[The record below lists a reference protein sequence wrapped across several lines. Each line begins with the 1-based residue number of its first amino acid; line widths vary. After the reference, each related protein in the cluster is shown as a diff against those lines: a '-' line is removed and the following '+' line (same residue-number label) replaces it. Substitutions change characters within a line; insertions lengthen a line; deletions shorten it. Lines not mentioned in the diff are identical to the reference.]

1 MANVKSNE
9 LKVNSSIEVPA
20 PDSQLIIVVGDKPLP
35 IGSYTF
41 QLEVTDDQGNRSQ
54 AVSRTLFVVDREAP
68 TAIIS
73 APREVAFNAEITLS
87 GKESRDVGGGQI
99 KSFIWTLIQ

>member
-1 MANVKSNE
+1 MAQVKSNE
-9 LKVNSSIEVPA
+9 LKVNVPVEVPA

-41 QLEVTDDQGNRSQ
+41 RLEVVDNSGNRSE
-54 AVSRTLFVVDREAP
+54 AVTRTLFVVDTEAP

-73 APREVAFNAEITLS
+73 APRSVPFNAEFTLS
-87 GKESRDVGGGQI
+87 GKESRDVGGGTIQT
-99 KSFIWTLIQ
+99 FIWTLIQ